1 MPFKRIFK
9 KQRKYATIPTE
20 KAKQDIPEG
29 LVEKCSYCSKIFYE
43 KEWKNNLRVCPSCG
57 THHKMTAWER
67 IASIVDD
74 IDSFDEWDTE
84 LVTDNPLNFPE
95 YQQKL
100 ISDQKKTG
108 LNDAVVTGKGTINQ
122 FEAVLI
128 VMDPFFRMASMGAV
142 VGEKIARALERAK
155 DENLPVI
162 IFTASGGARM
172 QEGMISLM
180 QMAKTAFAIDRF
192 DQAGGCLIVVMTNPT
207 TGGVTASFASIGDY
221 HFAEPNALIG
231 FAGRRIIEQT
241 IREKLPDDFQTAEFQ
256 LKQGQIDRIVKRP
269 ELKQFLTT
277 VLDLHAVGGERT

>member
-1 MPFKRIFK
+1 MPLKRIFK
-9 KQRKYATIPTE
+9 KKRKYAALPTE

-29 LVEKCSYCSKIFYE
+29 LVEKCQQCSKIFYE
-43 KEWKNNLRVCPSCG
+43 KEWKNNLHVCPSCG
-57 THHKMTAWER
+57 THHKMTARER
-67 IASIVDD
+67 IASL
-74 IDSFDEWDTE
+74 IDEGSFQEWDAEFKT
-84 LVTDNPLNFPE
+84 TNPLNFPE
-95 YQQKL
+95 YEQKL
-100 ISDQKKTG
+100 AQDQEKTG
-108 LNDAVVTGKGTINQ
+108 LNDAIVTGRGKINKTDV
-122 FEAVLI
+122 VLV
-128 VMDPFFRMASMGAV
+128 VMDPFFRMASMGGV

-155 DENLPVI
+155 DSQLPVI

-180 QMAKTAFAIDRF
+180 QMAKTAMAVDRF

-256 LKQGQIDRIVKRP
+256 LEQGQIDRIVKRS
-269 ELKQFLTT
+269 ELKQLLTT
-277 VLDLHAVGGERT
+277 VLDLHTVGGDHS

>member
-1 MPFKRIFK
+1 MPLKRIFK
-9 KQRKYATIPTE
+9 NKRKYAALPTE

-29 LVEKCSYCSKIFYE
+29 LVEKCQQCSKIFYE
-43 KEWKNNLRVCPSCG
+43 KEWKNNLHVCPSCG
-57 THHKMTAWER
+57 THHKMTARER
-67 IASIVDD
+67 IASL
-74 IDSFDEWDTE
+74 IDEGSFQEWDAE
-84 LVTDNPLNFPE
+84 LKTTNPLNFPE
-95 YQQKL
+95 YEQKL
-100 ISDQKKTG
+100 IQDQEKTG
-108 LNDAVVTGKGTINQ
+108 LNDAIVTGRGKINKTDV
-122 FEAVLI
+122 VLV
-128 VMDPFFRMASMGAV
+128 VMDPFFRMASMGGV

-155 DENLPVI
+155 DSQLPVI

-180 QMAKTAFAIDRF
+180 QMAKTAMAVDRF

-256 LKQGQIDRIVKRP
+256 LEQGQIDRIVKRS
-269 ELKQFLTT
+269 ELKQLLTT
-277 VLDLHAVGGERT
+277 VLDLHTVGGDHS